1 VYIGIDDTDSRQGM
15 CTTYLVKVIAEKIMD
30 MGLDLIGPP
39 RLVRLNPNIPWK
51 TRGNGAVCIRVG
63 KGYGKREIVG
73 EIKGKKIYAYKYG
86 KSKEVDIEEIIK
98 AIKDYFVLEEKNTNP
113 GIVFSPTKLPE
124 KLYWKA
130 VRGVVSKDY
139 VKKILDE
146 SNANFFEF
154 KNGRGIIGASAAI
167 AWRARRYTYELL
179 TYLPEEKW
187 NAERFVDEKSV
198 IDMDKKTK
206 WTFDNYDYE
215 NRYIAIKPNSKT
227 PVLYGI
233 RGLNPKELI
242 KAKDMVKSTNYNSWF
257 LFLTNQGTDEHL
269 IRKKIR
275 EIEENENVIVEG
287 IVTKAPRKIEGGH
300 VVFQIEDKTGKID
313 CTAYEPTKN
322 FRKIIENLREGDTV
336 EVYGSVRSEPRTIN
350 IEKIRIIK
358 LEEIKVKIAN
368 PICPK
373 CGKRMESIGKG
384 KGYRCRKCGIKLP
397 EEVAEYKV
405 LEREIKE
412 GWYEVPVIARRHL
425 SKPIKIMQ
433 LRSFKI
439 F

>member
-1 VYIGIDDTDSRQGM
+1 MYIGIDDTDSRQEM
-15 CTTYLVKVIAEKIMD
+15 CTTYLVKVIAEKIEE
-30 MGLDLIGPP
+30 MGLNLIGPP

-73 EIKGKKIYAYKYG
+73 EINGKKLYAFKYG
-86 KSKEVDIEEIIK
+86 RSKEVDIEEIIN
-98 AIKDYFVLEEKNTNP
+98 AVKDYFVLEEENTNP
-113 GIVFSPTKLPE
+113 GIVFSQNKLPE

-130 VRGVVSKDY
+130 VKGVVTKDY
-139 VKKILDE
+139 VKNILKE
-146 SNANFFEF
+146 NNAYFFEF
-154 KNGRGIIGASAAI
+154 KNGRGIIGASASI
-167 AWRARRYTYELL
+167 AWRARRFTYELL

-187 NAERFVDEKSV
+187 NSERFVDEKSV
-198 IDMDKKTK
+198 INMDKKTK

-215 NRYIAIKPNSKT
+215 NRYVAIKPNSKT
-227 PVLYGI
+227 PVLFGI

-242 KAKDMVKSTNYNSWF
+242 KAKDMIKSTNYDAWF

-269 IRKKIR
+269 SRKKIG
-275 EIEENENVIVEG
+275 EIGECENVIIKGKVA
-287 IVTKAPRKIEGGH
+287 KNPRKIEGGH
-300 VVFQIEDKTGKID
+300 VVFQIRDATGEID

-322 FRKIIENLREGDTV
+322 FRRVIENLREGDIV
-336 EVYGSVRSEPRTIN
+336 EVYGSVRSQPRTIN

-358 LEEIKVKIAN
+358 LENIKVKVAN

-373 CGKRMESIGKG
+373 CGRRMESMGKG

-397 EEVAEYKV
+397 EEAAEYKI
-405 LEREIKE
+405 LERKIKE

-425 SKPIKIMQ
+425 SKPLKIMN